1 MRVKRLNQ
9 YFLKGCFY
17 KQKMQKFGDLLG
29 SCRPNTDIL
38 QISFVLCALQCLQM
52 IHHLLINIFFS
63 LECAS
68 SVSHCFNKFYLL
80 HPRMQ

>member
-38 QISFVLCALQCLQM
+38 QMFPLSFVPC
-52 IHHLLINIFFS
+52 
-63 LECAS
+63 
-68 SVSHCFNKFYLL
+68 SVC
-80 HPRMQ
+80 R